1 MYTTRFHDDAG
12 TREVFR
18 GDLPSVELARA
29 VLEEA
34 GIEAQIRWEGVG
46 GMPLSAIE
54 APLVPGKATVLLVPS
69 IAYDEA
75 RDLLSHFHEPEPDY
89 PTELSEELRRTART
103 RKAVAAFILLLI
115 FGPFLINLL
124 RLVVMWLQGVF
135 D

>member
-18 GDLPSVELARA
+18 GDLPSVELAKA

-34 GIEAQIRWEGVG
+34 GIEAEIGWEGAG

-69 IAYDEA
+69 IPYDEA
-75 RDLLSHFHEPEPDY
+75 RDVLSHFHEPEPDY

-103 RKAVAAFILLLI
+103 RKPVPAFLLLLI
-115 FGPFLINLL
+115 LCPFLINLL
-124 RLVVMWLQGVF
+124 RLLVLRL
-135 D
+135 